1 MEFSLTGS
9 ADGLCQK
16 LVSPCPKQQ
25 PVMED
30 LSRETKDKWEIA
42 RSTLTFERRLG
53 AGQFGEVWKGTVQ
66 ALRVEGVHLLL
77 SWLVSGTSS
86 ANCQEME
93 TCMVQACHMP

>member
-30 LSRETKDKWEIA
+30 LSRETKDKWEIE
-42 RSTLTFERRLG
+42 RSTLTFESRLG
-53 AGQFGEVWKGTVQ
+53 AGQFGEVWKGTVRV
-66 ALRVEGVHLLL
+66 LRVEGVGIFVL
-77 SWLVSGTSS
+77 S
-86 ANCQEME
+86 
-93 TCMVQACHMP
+93 